1 VNEPVVPAPITD
13 AEAINVAKQALLEPG
28 TDIDVNQID
37 VAVRAAGGLVWRR
50 DDAGRVEIAMI
61 HRPSYDDWT
70 FPKGKRDPGET
81 TKECALREVLEETGL
96 VCELGIEL
104 TRTAYIDRKG
114 RPKSVRYWTMTV
126 VDSVP
131 FEPGEEVD
139 EVVWVPVPEIASLLT
154 YDRDLAVLDSF
165 HALMDD

>member
-1 VNEPVVPAPITD
+1 
-13 AEAINVAKQALLEPG
+13 
-28 TDIDVNQID
+28 
-37 VAVRAAGGLVWRR
+37 
-50 DDAGRVEIAMI
+50 M
-61 HRPSYDDWT
+61 
-70 FPKGKRDPGET
+70 
-81 TKECALREVLEETGL
+81 
-96 VCELGIEL
+96 CELGIEL
-104 TRTAYIDRKG
+104 TRTAYVDRKG

-131 FEPGEEVD
+131 FEPGDEVD